1 MLQRFRNLRQ
11 YRLLIAAGGTLK
23 PVSLKGESWV
33 MGRSSE
39 CDIHLPDPLVSRRHA
54 LLFLENDG
62 LWLRDLG
69 ARNPILCNEKSLG
82 DGAKELADGDRIW
95 IGNTLLYV
103 QALSRIDAEVVEQET
118 DVGDGTVYLSRSPL
132 EDGGEVLRLLG
143 SLAEALQPVE
153 SGEDAAKLTLD
164 FLLDVLPSHAGL
176 IARLHSKNNLRL
188 LAVEGQPPQKGIL
201 KLTQSLIHEVK
212 KAAAPICIQPDPK
225 QDTVTGLLGTLEG
238 HDCLFASPLYTR
250 GELTGL
256 IYLERP
262 LPRARN
268 RDRDLHLLAC
278 LARILGSR
286 LETLDMVEH
295 LLQENIDLRNLDRI
309 QSPFLATAPVTRKVA
324 EEAEAL
330 AKTQLP
336 LLIHGEPGVG
346 KVTLARHIHHLS
358 DPLDPTLPHP
368 FVLMNESVGSSIE
381 EVEWDIFGQ
390 HGEVGYK
397 NGGRVQAAHG
407 GTLCIRNFHHMDLQL
422 QQRLVQRLKGMDL
435 PEGVITPRLR
445 LILTAPLPLD
455 EMGDDQ
461 IHPELAAYIGPM
473 ALHLPPLRGR
483 REDIPVLCATVLDSF
498 ARRHAG
504 RHPRISP
511 RSMDRLRAWRWPGNA
526 AELERVLLRAALL
539 SRGSTIYPKQLD
551 LGTTEI
557 DTESVKQELPPLAEV
572 EQAHILRVLE
582 SMEGNKKLAA
592 KVLGISTSTLY
603 DKLKKFDS

>member
-1 MLQRFRNLRQ
+1 
-11 YRLLIAAGGTLK
+11 
-23 PVSLKGESWV
+23 
-33 MGRSSE
+33 MGRATD

-54 LLFLENDG
+54 LLFLEDGG
-62 LWLRDLG
+62 LWIRDLG
-69 ARNPILCNEKSLG
+69 ARNPVLCNEKTLG
-82 DGAKELADGDRIW
+82 KEPRELEDGDRIW
-95 IGNTLLYV
+95 VGNTLLYV
-103 QALSRIDAEVVEQET
+103 QTPSQLDAEVVDQET

-143 SLAEALQPVE
+143 NAAESLQPVE

-164 FLLDVLPSHAGL
+164 FLLELLPSHAGL
-176 IARLHSKNNLRL
+176 IARLQSRNTLRVL
-188 LAVEGQPPQKGIL
+188 HVEGQQLQKGKF
-201 KLTQSLIHEVK
+201 KLTQRLIQQVK
-212 KAAAPICIQPDPK
+212 KAGAPLCIEPDPHV
-225 QDTVTGLLGTLEG
+225 DPVPGLLGPLDSR
-238 HDCLFASPLYTR
+238 DCIFVSPLFTR
-250 GELTGL
+250 GELTGM

-262 LPRARN
+262 CPSERH
-268 RDRDLHLLAC
+268 RDRDLHLLGC

-309 QSPFLATAPVTRKVA
+309 QSPFLATAPTTRQVA

-358 DPLDPTLPHP
+358 EPLNPTLPHP
-368 FVLMNESVGSSIE
+368 FVLVNESMGSSTE
-381 EVEWDIFGQ
+381 EVEWDLFGQ
-390 HGEVGYK
+390 QGEVGYK

-407 GTLCIRNFHHMDLQL
+407 GTLCIRNVHHIDPGL
-422 QQRLVQRLKGMDL
+422 QQRLAQRLSGIDL

-445 LILTAPLPLD
+445 LILTSPVPLD
-455 EMGDDQ
+455 QLPEDEL
-461 IHPELAAYIGPM
+461 HPELAAFVGPLQ
-473 ALHLPPLRGR
+473 LHLPPLRER
-483 REDIPVLCATVLDSF
+483 REDIPVLCAAVLDSF

-511 RSMDRLRAWRWPGNA
+511 RSMDRLKAWRWPGNA

-551 LGTTEI
+551 LG
-557 DTESVKQELPPLAEV
+557 ESDIQRESLERELPPLAEV

-592 KVLGISTSTLY
+592 KILGISTSTLY
-603 DKLKKFDS
+603 DKLKKFGH